1 NVSASSA
8 HVSVYLSHEC
18 ELQCRWLAKA
28 TFPVRMSST
37 KIKVVLTTIPR
48 TTHGSGLAWS
58 SHKLQ
63 RVPVYIKRRTDP
75 QRLLISGA
83 ESFVLLSQCRKFA
96 IEFVLFGI
104 STAVRWNVRN
114 THRYARCQLNFL
126 FQTTPVTHS
135 ALFTNLTGH
144 LSRSRSKE
152 VGRCVYG
159 VLHSDFTG
167 RVSYKARFPNRA
179 VKIVGYILSGI
190 DVTCHQRGSTLT
202 GRMKQYFPSQNHRY
216 LNGENPSFSRHH
228 IQLGRPG
235 SIPALV
241 LHSGGMEASHRELNV
256 CSEEYSTSCLG
267 DRKFYRY
274 WQSVP
279 ALTIRCYT
287 TQTFGPTLCW
297 SAFTEKNNEENRISS
312 FTKYPSSQWTLCNA
326 FVCYTDDNYE
336 TRI

>member
-1 NVSASSA
+1 MGLTEVADRIFGRRFDTSKWPYLRIMIAVATHEALGLGILVGFWVGCYKFQPLRQIIYRAPDPIRAS
-8 HVSVYLSHEC
+8 YD
-18 ELQCRWLAKA
+18 R
-28 TFPVRMSST
+28 
-37 KIKVVLTTIPR
+37 
-48 TTHGSGLAWS
+48 GLAWS

-241 LHSGGMEASHRELNV
+241 LHSGGMEASHRKLNV
-256 CSEEYSTSCLG
+256 SSEEYSTSCLWAIASLRPKSVFVVSG
-267 DRKFYRY
+267 FETVFYR
-274 WQSVP
+274 VR
-279 ALTIRCYT
+279 AKRDI
-287 TQTFGPTLCW
+287 TL
-297 SAFTEKNNEENRISS
+297 S
-312 FTKYPSSQWTLCNA
+312 FNHCCVA
-326 FVCYTDDNYE
+326 
-336 TRI
+336 